1 MKLEDA
7 ARIHKGGGTEYLSG
21 RSETQKIGIVNIGTI
36 DATVIGLGTDGAK
49 AQIRK

>member
-7 ARIHKGGGTEYLSG
+7 ARIHKGGATEYLSG
-21 RSETQKIGIVNIGTI
+21 RSETQKIEMVNIGTI